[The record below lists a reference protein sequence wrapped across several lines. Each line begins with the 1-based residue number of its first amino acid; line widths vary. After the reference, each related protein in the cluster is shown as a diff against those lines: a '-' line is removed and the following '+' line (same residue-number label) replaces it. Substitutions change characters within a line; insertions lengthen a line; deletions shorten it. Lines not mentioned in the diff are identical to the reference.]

1 MTRAISAQLKDAKV
15 LEMETAQAVTD
26 RLLTWSKWFALAIGA
41 PLTLGAIVLGSL
53 GYHTYSDFTST
64 VSSVEQK
71 ALDQINSAAAAK
83 THEFEGR
90 ATKLENGFGQLVW
103 EEVCPNL

>member
-1 MTRAISAQLKDAKV
+1 
-15 LEMETAQAVTD
+15 METAQAVTD

-71 ALDQINSAAAAK
+71 TLDQINSAAAAK
-83 THEFEGR
+83 TRIRRESNKIRGR
-90 ATKLENGFGQLVW
+90 FRSAGMGGSLSKFMRIY
-103 EEVCPNL
+103 CPQTLLN